1 MAYSYAITFEQPV
14 QCIENACALISGTLS
29 SYSMDRI
36 LYVHNLT
43 MAAY

>member
-1 MAYSYAITFEQPV
+1 MAYNYAISFEQPV
-14 QCIENACALISGTLS
+14 QCIENTCALIFGTLS
-29 SYSMDRI
+29 SYSMDLT